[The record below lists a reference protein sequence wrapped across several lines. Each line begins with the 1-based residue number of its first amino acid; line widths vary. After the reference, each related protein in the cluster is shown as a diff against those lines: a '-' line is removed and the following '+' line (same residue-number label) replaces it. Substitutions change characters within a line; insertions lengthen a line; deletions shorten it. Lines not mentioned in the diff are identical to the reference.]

1 MTRPVVARLGRLPI
15 AGLPACWNDR
25 PVNLAPAA
33 LTLFTLR
40 LRSMSLRRP
49 SVSSPQVFDLPLPD
63 LALERGGVVRRH
75 RLHGWWWGPVGDAP
89 HTSRREVP
97 TVLLVHALTGGAQA
111 GGPGGWWEPLIGPG
125 KALDPAKRRIVCF
138 NNLGSFY
145 GSSAPGMP
153 GFPRGSRVTLTSG
166 DLARSIL
173 LGLDALAIN
182 RVHLAAG
189 GSLGGMVVL
198 ALGALAPRRFERLLP
213 VAACAASSA
222 WVVGWN
228 HVAREILRLDA
239 GYPHHVS
246 RGLELARQLAMLTYR
261 AEPGLESAQHRGLPP
276 IRRFRGYRVQSYLE
290 HHGRKLKNR
299 FTARC
304 YELLLDAMDHHDLL
318 RPLPGQRGPAL
329 ARIRASTLV
338 VHVATDQLF
347 TPAQSD
353 ELVGQLQRHR
363 VPVHRAELR
372 SPHGHDAFLI
382 EWPQLAA
389 IVTRALRLPAPRA

>member
-1 MTRPVVARLGRLPI
+1 
-15 AGLPACWNDR
+15 
-25 PVNLAPAA
+25 
-33 LTLFTLR
+33 
-40 LRSMSLRRP
+40 MSPSRRH
-49 SVSSPQVFDLPLPD
+49 SSSSPQVFDLPLPD

-75 RLHGWWWGPVGDAP
+75 RLHGWWWGPAGDHP
-89 HTSRREVP
+89 HGPARGVP

-125 KALDPAKRRIVCF
+125 RALDPARHRIVCF

-153 GFPRGSRVTLTSG
+153 GFPRGARVTLTSV

-173 LGLDALAIN
+173 LGLDGLGLE

-198 ALGALAPRRFERLLP
+198 ALGALAPRRIERLLP
-213 VAACAASSA
+213 IATCAASSA

-239 GYPHHVS
+239 GYPHHVN
-246 RGLELARQLAMLTYR
+246 RGLEVARQLAMLTYR

-276 IRRFRGYRVQSYLE
+276 IRRFKGYRIQSYLE

-318 RPLPGQRGPAL
+318 RPLPGGRGPAL

-338 VHVATDQLF
+338 VHVGTDQLF
-347 TPAQSD
+347 TPAQSA
-353 ELVGQLQRHR
+353 ELARHLRANRAR
-363 VPVHRAELR
+363 VARATLR

-382 EWPQLAA
+382 EWAQLAA
-389 IVTRALRLPAPRA
+389 IVTRALRLPPPRP

>member
-1 MTRPVVARLGRLPI
+1 MSSRRH
-15 AGLPACWNDR
+15 PAST
-25 PVNLAPAA
+25 PHA
-33 LTLFTLR
+33 
-40 LRSMSLRRP
+40 
-49 SVSSPQVFDLPLPD
+49 FDLPLPD
-63 LALERGGVVRRH
+63 LELEQGGVVRRH
-75 RLHGWWWGPVGDAP
+75 RLHGWWWGPPGDLPNAP
-89 HTSRREVP
+89 ARDVS
-97 TVLLVHALTGGAQA
+97 TVLLVHALTGGARA

-125 KALDPAKRRIVCF
+125 RALDPAQHRIVCF

-153 GFPRGSRVTLTSG
+153 GFPRGAKVTLTSG
-166 DLARSIL
+166 DIARSIL
-173 LGLDALAIN
+173 LGLDALGVKK
-182 RVHLAAG
+182 VHLAAG
-189 GSLGGMVVL
+189 GSLGGMVAL
-198 ALGALAPRRFERLLP
+198 ALGALAPTRFDRLLP
-213 VAACAASSA
+213 IAACAASSA

-228 HVAREILRLDA
+228 HVAREILRLDS
-239 GYPHHVS
+239 GYPHHVN

-261 AEPGLESAQHRGLPP
+261 AEPGLESTQHRGLPP
-276 IRRFRGYRVQSYLE
+276 IRRFKGYRIQSYLE

-318 RPLPGQRGPAL
+318 KPVPGLRGPAL

-338 VHVATDQLF
+338 VHVESDQLF

-353 ELVGQLQRHR
+353 ELVQHLQRHGVKVTR
-363 VPVHRAELR
+363 EILR

-389 IVTRALRLPAPRA
+389 IVTRALSLPAPRA

>member
-1 MTRPVVARLGRLPI
+1 MSRRSPV
-15 AGLPACWNDR
+15 
-25 PVNLAPAA
+25 
-33 LTLFTLR
+33 
-40 LRSMSLRRP
+40 
-49 SVSSPQVFDLPLPD
+49 SVPQVFDLPLPD
-63 LALERGGVVRRH
+63 LALEKGGLVRRH
-75 RLHGWWWGPVGDAP
+75 RLHGWWWGPAGDGPDHPVPA
-89 HTSRREVP
+89 VP
-97 TVLLVHALTGGAQA
+97 TVLLVHALTGGAHA

-125 KALDPAKRRIVCF
+125 RALDPAHHRILCF

-153 GFPRGSRVTLTSG
+153 GFPRGPRVTLTSG
-166 DLARSIL
+166 DIARSLL
-173 LGLDALAIN
+173 LGLDRLGI
-182 RVHLAAG
+182 RQVHLAAG
-189 GSLGGMVVL
+189 GSLGGMVAL
-198 ALGALAPRRFERLLP
+198 ALGAVAPGRVERLLP
-213 VAACAASSA
+213 IAACAASSA

-228 HVAREILRLDA
+228 HVSREILRLDP
-239 GYPHHVS
+239 GYPHHVN

-261 AEPGLESAQHRGLPP
+261 AEPGLDTAQHRSLPS
-276 IRRFRGYRVQSYLE
+276 IRRFKGYRVQSYLE

-304 YELLLDAMDHHDLL
+304 YELLLDAMDHHDLF
-318 RPLPGQRGPAL
+318 RPLPGTTGPAL

-353 ELVGQLQRHR
+353 VLVSSLRSHGA
-363 VPVHRAELR
+363 PVTRATLR

-389 IVTRALRLPAPRA
+389 IVKRALRLPAPRS

>member
-1 MTRPVVARLGRLPI
+1 
-15 AGLPACWNDR
+15 
-25 PVNLAPAA
+25 
-33 LTLFTLR
+33 
-40 LRSMSLRRP
+40 MSLRRRP
-49 SVSSPQVFDLPLPD
+49 QVSSPQVFDLPLPD
-63 LALERGGVVRRH
+63 LALEHGGLVRRH
-75 RLHGWWWGPVGDAP
+75 RLHGWWWGPPGDSPFAP
-89 HTSRREVP
+89 KRDVP

-111 GGPGGWWEPLIGPG
+111 GGPGGWWEPLIGPDR
-125 KALDPAKRRIVCF
+125 ALDPARLRVVCF

-153 GFPRGSRVTLTSG
+153 GFPRGPRVTLTSV

-173 LGLDALAIN
+173 QGLDQIGIN

-198 ALGALAPRRFERLLP
+198 ALGALAPRRIERLLP

-228 HVAREILRLDA
+228 HVAREILRLDP
-239 GYPHHVS
+239 GYPHHVN

-261 AEPGLESAQHRGLPP
+261 AEPGLETSQHRGLPP
-276 IRRFRGYRVQSYLE
+276 IRRFKGYRIQSYLE

-304 YELLLDAMDHHDLL
+304 YELLLDAMDHHDML
-318 RPLPGQRGPAL
+318 RPLPGQRVPAL

-338 VHVATDQLF
+338 VHVASDQLF

-353 ELVGQLQRHR
+353 ELARLLRNHR
-363 VPVHRAELR
+363 VRVVRATLR

-382 EWPQLAA
+382 EWAQLAA
-389 IVTRALRLPAPRA
+389 IVTRALRLPAPRS

>member
-1 MTRPVVARLGRLPI
+1 MSVRRS
-15 AGLPACWNDR
+15 
-25 PVNLAPAA
+25 PAA
-33 LTLFTLR
+33 
-40 LRSMSLRRP
+40 SA
-49 SVSSPQVFDLPLPD
+49 PQVFDVSLPD
-63 LALERGGVVRRH
+63 LALEHGGVVRNH
-75 RLHGWWWGPVGDAP
+75 RLHGWWWGPPGDAP
-89 HTSRREVP
+89 HAAAPGIP

-111 GGPGGWWEPLIGPG
+111 GGSGGWWEPLIGPG
-125 KALDPAKRRIVCF
+125 RALDPGRHRIVCF

-153 GFPRGSRVTLTSG
+153 GFPRGSRVTLTSV

-173 LGLDALAIN
+173 LGLDQLAIP

-213 VAACAASSA
+213 VSACAAASA

-228 HVAREILRLDA
+228 HVAREILRLDP

-261 AEPGLESAQHRGLPP
+261 AEPGLESTQHRGLPP
-276 IRRFRGYRVQSYLE
+276 IRRFKGYRVQSYLE

-338 VHVATDQLF
+338 VHTATDQLF
-347 TPAQSD
+347 TPEQSG
-353 ELVGQLQRHR
+353 ELARQLRRHG
-363 VPVHRAELR
+363 VRAARSTLR

-389 IVTRALRLPAPRA
+389 IVTRALGLPGPRP